1 MSQEL
6 LDQVKESN
14 QSVEAINNAA
24 QESVKGISDLTDN
37 VANISEHMSE
47 IQENNDN
54 NDHFANDLIGKIQTK
69 LNQIQTTQQQ

>member
-1 MSQEL
+1 M
-6 LDQVKESN
+6 
-14 QSVEAINNAA
+14 
-24 QESVKGISDLTDN
+24 KGISDLTDN
-37 VANISEHMSE
+37 VANISEHMSK